1 MLSRATNE
9 LFSEPSNVRKYTGL
23 FNKIIQISL
32 LMRSGLAMAVDD
44 LVEVQGLESLAANR
58 REKVEFRGTFNKIT
72 K

>member
-1 MLSRATNE
+1 MLSRASNE
-9 LFSEPSNVRKYTGL
+9 LFTESSYAWKHTGL

-58 REKVEFRGTFNKIT
+58 R
-72 K
+72 